1 MARRV
6 GIVGAGIG
14 GVATA
19 LRLAHEGHEVEVFEK
34 LDQPG
39 GRNARLRVGQAD
51 FDAGPTLVMMLDPFR
66 RIFEDVGERIEDH
79 LDLRLLDP
87 GYRAIFPDGT
97 RIDATSNMAS
107 LMEQVRRLAG
117 PRDALRV
124 PEFLGRTAA
133 LYRDAVPNFVERNYR
148 SVLDLASPKAVGLV
162 LRHGMTGN
170 LYRRVCSAFE
180 DDRLRRLFSF
190 QTLYLGMSPTDAPWV
205 YAVLAFM
212 EYGGGV
218 WYPMGGVAKLT
229 EALVRLA
236 EARGVRF
243 RFETPVEAVGPGTI
257 EACGRTHRFDVV
269 VCNADLPYARQQL
282 RRRPIRRRLRH
293 SCSAIMLYADYQGP
307 LDGLLHHNFVF
318 GDDYLA
324 NLDWVFHGGP
334 AVPDPAFYC
343 CVSSLTDPSRAAPG
357 HHNLML
363 LIPCPNLDRPL
374 SAEESQ
380 TLIDGALDRLEARSA
395 FRRAGLLQQSTLDP
409 AAWRDRLN
417 LDKGAAFGL
426 AHDFFQ
432 SACFRPSNV
441 DADGVVYVGA
451 STVPGNGLP
460 MVLISAEL
468 ATERVRRLLG

>member
-1 MARRV
+1 MARRI

-14 GVATA
+14 GLATA
-19 LRLAHEGHEVEVFEK
+19 LRLAHEGHEVEVFER
-34 LDQPG
+34 LDHPG
-39 GRNARLRVGQAD
+39 GRNARLQVGSVD

-66 RIFEDVGERIEDH
+66 RVFQAVGERLEDH

-87 GYRAIFPDGT
+87 GYRAFFPDGT
-97 RIDATSNMAS
+97 WIDATSNVAL
-107 LMEQVRRLAG
+107 LMDQVRRLAG
-117 PRDALRV
+117 PGEALRV

-148 SVLDLASPKAVGLV
+148 SVLDLATPRAIGLV
-162 LRHGMTGN
+162 LRHGMVGN
-170 LYRRVCSAFE
+170 LYRRVCATFQDE
-180 DDRLRRLFSF
+180 RLRRLFSF

-218 WYPMGGVAKLT
+218 WYPMGGVASLT
-229 EALVRLA
+229 EALFRLA
-236 EARGVRF
+236 EDRGVRF
-243 RFETPVEAVGPGTI
+243 HFENPVTGIGPGTV
-257 EACGRTHRFDVV
+257 EACGRTHRFDAV

-282 RRRPIRRRLRH
+282 RRMPVRRGLRH
-293 SCSAIMLYADYQGP
+293 SCSAIMLYADYEGS
-307 LDGLLHHNFVF
+307 LDGLSHHNFVF
-318 GDDYLA
+318 GQDYLA

-334 AVPDPAFYC
+334 SVADPAFYC
-343 CVSSLTDPSRAAPG
+343 CASSLTDPQRAAPG

-374 SAEESQ
+374 NEEQSAAIVDS
-380 TLIDGALDRLEARSA
+380 ALQRLEALSA
-395 FRRAGLLQQSTLDP
+395 FRREGIREQSLKPP
-409 AAWRDRLN
+409 AFWRDHLN

-432 SACFRPSNV
+432 SACFRPSNL
-441 DADGVVYVGA
+441 DLDGVVYVGA

-460 MVLISAEL
+460 MVLLSAEL
-468 ATERVRRLLG
+468 AVERVRGLLG

>member
-6 GIVGAGIG
+6 GVVGAGIG
-14 GVATA
+14 GLATA
-19 LRLAHEGHEVEVFEK
+19 LRLAHEGCEVEVFEK
-34 LDQPG
+34 LAHPG

-66 RIFEDVGERIEDH
+66 RVFEDVGERIEDH

-87 GYRAIFPDGT
+87 GYRAFFPDGST
-97 RIDATSNMAS
+97 IDATSNVAR
-107 LMEQVRRLAG
+107 LTDAVRRLAG
-117 PRDALRV
+117 PADALRV

-162 LRHGMTGN
+162 LKHGMTAN
-170 LYRRVCSAFE
+170 LYRRVCSFFE

-218 WYPMGGVAKLT
+218 WYPMGGVAGLT
-229 EALVRLA
+229 EALARLA

-243 RFETPVEAVGPGTI
+243 HFETPVRAIGAGTI
-257 EACGRTHRFDVV
+257 EACGRTHRFDAV
-269 VCNADLPYARQQL
+269 VCNADLPYARRHLRQRPL
-282 RRRPIRRRLRH
+282 RRSLRH
-293 SCSAIMLYADYQGP
+293 SCSAIMLYADYRGS

-318 GDDYLA
+318 GRDYLA

-343 CVSSLTDPSRAAPG
+343 CASSLTDPSRAAPG

-374 SAEESQ
+374 SEDDCRAL
-380 TLIDGALDRLEARSA
+380 TDGALDRLETISA
-395 FRRAGLLQQSTLDP
+395 FRRGGIREQTALHPGD
-409 AAWRDRLN
+409 WRDRLN

-432 SACFRPSNV
+432 SACFRPANA
-441 DADGVVYVGA
+441 DRDGVVYVGA

-468 ATERVRRLLG
+468 ATERVRRLIG